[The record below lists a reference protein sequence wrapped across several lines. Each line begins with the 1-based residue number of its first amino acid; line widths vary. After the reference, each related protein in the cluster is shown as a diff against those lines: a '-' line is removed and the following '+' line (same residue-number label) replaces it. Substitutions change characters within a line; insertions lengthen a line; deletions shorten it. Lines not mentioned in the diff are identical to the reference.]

1 MGRTY
6 RLDQEQILCQPLQE
20 VFAFFAD
27 ARNLEALTPP
37 WLRFRIL
44 SEGEIEMREG
54 ALIDYRIRLHGIP
67 IRWRTEIAA
76 WEPPYRFVDQQLR
89 GPYSLWRHEHRFEAI
104 DAHTTRVIDHVD
116 YAHWGGPIVER
127 FFVRPD
133 LERIFAYR
141 AEQLAA
147 RFGESTDGAAAA

>member
-6 RLDQEQILCQPLQE
+6 LLERAQTLPRPLEE

-37 WLRFRIL
+37 WLKFRIL
-44 SEGEIEMREG
+44 TEGELPMHAG

-76 WEPPYRFVDQQLR
+76 WEPPRFFVDQQLR
-89 GPYSLWRHEHRFEAI
+89 GPYSLWHHAHHFEAL
-104 DAHTTRVIDHVD
+104 DANTTRVIDRVD
-116 YAHWGGPIVER
+116 YAHWGGGLIER
-127 FFVRPD
+127 FFVRPE

-141 AEQLAA
+141 AEQLEA
-147 RFGESTDGAAAA
+147 RFGAPATQPA